1 MRVLDSRY
9 SNMEIRLKQQQQ
21 QQKTPRGRTKSALS
35 SYVASR
41 PGKLKKIWGPH
52 LRKANYW
59 QSS

>member
-1 MRVLDSRY
+1 
-9 SNMEIRLKQQQQ
+9 MEIRLKQQQQ